1 MTRFERPARLL
12 RRLGAALKPSDLAW
26 HGAATALVL
35 LASLVLAA
43 AFANYV
49 VQDFAIQKV
58 AAFVAWTG
66 ALLAAGAAG
75 LLVIA
80 WIQRL
85 PRSYRWALFLSAP
98 LVVLF
103 LAPTGGWQGIT
114 VPVGLLLLASL
125 IGGSLEVLLRSHR
138 ALAQQKM
145 AVLAF
150 AAGLA
155 AMACGLYAIFS
166 SKEPANPL
174 LVDYRLEDRTLPLEN
189 PGLPGPFEV
198 LTLNYGSG
206 EDRHR
211 PEYGANADWIART
224 VDGSKLI
231 DNWDGFS
238 GWLRTRYWGFD
249 AHALPLQAR
258 VWYPAGDGPFP
269 LALIVHGNHAM
280 EDFSDPGYAYLGEL
294 LASRGII
301 LASVDENFLNSSFS
315 AGVNLLDDRPGL
327 KKEND
332 ARGWLLL
339 EHLAQWRDWSADPAH
354 PFHGRVDMERVA
366 LIGHSRG
373 GEAVGI
379 AAAFNALSRY
389 PDDAT
394 LEFDYGFNLRGVIA
408 IAPVDGQYQP
418 RERGTPV
425 DDVNYFTIHGS
436 MDGDVQSFEGVAQYS
451 RVRFRDPDPPRFK
464 ASLYVVGANHGQ
476 FNTTW
481 ENLDTDPLSAWAL
494 DLDGIMPAE
503 AQRDIARVYFSAFLE
518 IVLHDRSG
526 YLPIFTDARRAAAWL
541 PDTFYISQFAD
552 SRQREIAGFE
562 EDIDPSTLSLEGG
575 RIVTQ
580 DLTRWHE
587 SRIKLKWDALETHAA
602 VFAWDSRVHDGPAR
616 VDFELP
622 PALPLAA
629 AGGRL
634 ILSLSEAGVDSL
646 PDDWK
651 DDGGPG
657 DTSAEEGDD
666 APLDWTLV
674 LRDAAGAEAR
684 LPLSHDRALYPQV
697 QAVPRR
703 ASFLDE
709 TEPAEALFGRH
720 EFAIDD
726 FAAANPA
733 FDASRLAAI
742 SFIFDQS
749 QRGAILIDDVSFRP
763 AGP

>member
-1 MTRFERPARLL
+1 MIRLDRI
-12 RRLGAALKPSDLAW
+12 RRWLQQLGTALKPSDLAW
-26 HGAATALVL
+26 HGAATALAL
-35 LASLVLAA
+35 LAALVLAA

-49 VQDFAIQKV
+49 VQDFAIQKM
-58 AAFVAWTG
+58 AASVVWTG
-66 ALLAAGAAG
+66 ALLAAGALALF
-75 LLVIA
+75 LLT

-85 PRSYRWALFLSAP
+85 PRRFRWALFLSAP

-103 LAPTGGWQGIT
+103 LTPTGSWQGIA
-114 VPVGLLLLASL
+114 VPVALLLLASL
-125 IGGSLEVLLRSHR
+125 AGGSLEVLLRSGR

-145 AVLAF
+145 AIFAF

-155 AMACGLYAIFS
+155 AMAIGLYAIFG

-174 LVDYRLEDRTLPLEN
+174 LADYRLEDRTLALEN
-189 PGLPGPFEV
+189 PGLPGPYKV
-198 LTLNYGSG
+198 GLLSYGSG
-206 EDRHR
+206 KDRHR

-249 AHALPLQAR
+249 AAALPLQAR
-258 VWYPAGDGPFP
+258 VWHPAGAGPFP
-269 LALIVHGNHAM
+269 LVLIVHGNHAM

-339 EHLAQWRDWSADPAH
+339 EHLAQWRDWNADPAH
-354 PFHGRVDMERVA
+354 PFHGRVDMDRVA

-418 RERGTPV
+418 REQGTPV

-451 RVRFRDPDPPRFK
+451 RARFRDPAKPRFK

-476 FNTTW
+476 FNTSW
-481 ENLDTDPLSAWAL
+481 ENLDTDLLSAWAL
-494 DLDGIMPAE
+494 DLGRIMPAE

-518 IVLHDRSG
+518 VVLHERAE
-526 YLPIFTDARRAAAWL
+526 YLPVFMDARRAAAWL

-552 SRQREIAGFE
+552 SRQREITGFE
-562 EDIDPSTLSLEGG
+562 QDIDPSTLSPGGG
-575 RIVTQ
+575 RIVTRN
-580 DLTRWHE
+580 LTKWHE
-587 SRIKLKWDALETHAA
+587 TRVKLKWDTLETQAA
-602 VFAWDSRVHDGPAR
+602 VFAWDSRVHQEPAR

-622 PALPLAA
+622 AQFPLAA
-629 AGGRL
+629 AGGSL
-634 ILSLSEAGVDSL
+634 ILSLSAAGIGTL
-646 PDDWK
+646 PDDWQ
-651 DDGGPG
+651 DDGVSGNDGAG
-657 DTSAEEGDD
+657 DAEDE
-666 APLDWTLV
+666 PLDWTIV
-674 LRDAAGAEAR
+674 LRDADGAEAK
-684 LPLSHDRALYPQV
+684 LPLSHDHALYPQV
-697 QAVPRR
+697 RAVPRR
-703 ASFLDE
+703 AAFLDD
-709 TEPAEALFGRH
+709 TEPAEALFRRH

-726 FAAANPA
+726 FTAVNPA
-733 FDASRLAAI
+733 FDADRLTTI
-742 SFIFDQS
+742 SFVFDGS
-749 QRGAILIDDVSFRP
+749 PRGAILLDDISIRP

>member
-1 MTRFERPARLL
+1 MNRFERPGQLL
-12 RRLGAALKPSDLAW
+12 RRLAAAFKPSDAAW
-26 HGAATALVL
+26 HGAATALAL

-49 VQDFAIQKV
+49 IQDFAIQKV
-58 AAFVAWTG
+58 AAFAAWTG

-85 PRSYRWALFLSAP
+85 PRRYRWALFLSAP
-98 LVVLF
+98 PVVLF
-103 LAPTGGWQGIT
+103 LAPTRGWQGIA
-114 VPVGLLLLASL
+114 VPVALLLLASL
-125 IGGSLEVLLRSHR
+125 IGGSLEVLLRSGR
-138 ALAQQKM
+138 ALARQKM
-145 AVLAF
+145 AAVAF

-155 AMACGLYAIFS
+155 ALAFGLYAIFS

-174 LVDYRLEDRTLPLEN
+174 LADYRLEDRTLPLDN
-189 PGLPGPFEV
+189 PGLPGPYRV
-198 LTLNYGSG
+198 VTLSYGSG
-206 EDRHR
+206 KNRHR
-211 PEYGANADWIART
+211 PEYGAGADWIART
-224 VDGSKLI
+224 VDGSKLL

-249 AHALPLQAR
+249 ATALPLQAR
-258 VWYPAGDGPFP
+258 VWHPAGDGPFP
-269 LALIVHGNHAM
+269 LVLIVHGNHAM

-339 EHLAQWRDWSADPAH
+339 EHLAQWRDWNADPAH
-354 PFHGRVDMERVA
+354 PFHGRVDMDRVA

-418 RERGTPV
+418 REQGTPV

-451 RVRFRDPDPPRFK
+451 RVRFRDPAKPRFK

-476 FNTTW
+476 FNTSW
-481 ENLDTDPLSAWAL
+481 ENLDTDLLGAWAL
-494 DLDGIMPAE
+494 DLGSIMPAE

-518 IVLHDRSG
+518 VVLHERAG

-552 SRQREIAGFE
+552 SRQQEITDFE
-562 EDIDPSTLSLEGG
+562 RDIDPSTLSREGG
-575 RIVTQ
+575 RIVTRN
-580 DLTRWHE
+580 LTKWHE
-587 SRIKLKWDALETHAA
+587 SRVQLKWDALETQAA
-602 VFAWDSRVHDGPAR
+602 VFAWDSRAHPEPAR

-622 PALPLAA
+622 AQSPLAA
-629 AGGRL
+629 AGGSL
-634 ILSLSEAGVDSL
+634 ILSLSQAGIGTL
-646 PDDWK
+646 PDDWQ
-651 DDGGPG
+651 DDGESGNDG
-657 DTSAEEGDD
+657 VSETEDK
-666 APLDWTLV
+666 PLDWTIV
-674 LRDAAGAEAR
+674 LRDADGAEAM
-684 LPLSHDRALYPQV
+684 LPLSHDHALYPQV

-703 ASFLDE
+703 AAFLDD
-709 TEPAEALFGRH
+709 TEPAEALFRRH

-726 FAAANPA
+726 FTAANPA
-733 FDASRLAAI
+733 FDAGRLVAI
-742 SFIFDQS
+742 SFLFDDS
-749 QRGAILIDDVSFRP
+749 PRGAILLDDISIRP